1 MTEQHA
7 NEAGLLAR
15 LWEKI
20 REHASNAVVGGAILV
35 LTGFTPEHWVAEILR
50 KLNLSDVRSFW
61 PAFVDGRLVV
71 LTAGVVII
79 VGDLLWRKH
88 RSTAPAGA
96 AGPGNVA
103 MPIHDESNRAITLAN
118 VAPEPLALP
127 DRPSIAVLA
136 FENMSGDA
144 EQDYFADGV
153 AEEIITSLSRI
164 RWLFVIARNS
174 SFTYKG
180 RPVDVKQVG
189 RELGVR
195 YVLEG
200 SIRKASGRVRI
211 TAQLVDAANG
221 AHLWADRVD
230 GAIEDIFDLQDR
242 VSASVVG
249 AIAPRLQ
256 QAEID
261 RAKRK
266 PTESLDAYDYYLRGL
281 ACELSKH
288 PDNDEARRLFRKAI
302 QLDPDF
308 APAYGMAAACYVQRK
323 ANGWMTDRAQ
333 EIAEV
338 TRLAHRAAELGGDDP
353 EALAE
358 AGYALA
364 FVAGDLDASR
374 AMIDRALALNP
385 NAAASWFFS
394 GFVHVYLGEPEVAID
409 HLARAMR
416 LSPLDPR
423 IYLMLSATAYAHVLA
438 GRYAE
443 ALPWVERALRE
454 NPNHSLTNR
463 IAAATYAL
471 AGRQAEAEQAAA
483 RLFQIDPLFRV
494 ASLKDYVPLR
504 RPEHVERISNGL
516 LKAGVP
522 E

>member
-1 MTEQHA
+1 MREGPGVTEQHA
-7 NEAGLLAR
+7 GKACLLGR

-20 REHASNAVVGGAILV
+20 REHASNAVVGGGILV
-35 LTGFTPEHWVAEILR
+35 LTGFTPEHWVAEILH
-50 KLNLSDVRSFW
+50 KLRLTDVRSFW
-61 PAFVDGRLVV
+61 PSFIDGRLFV
-71 LTAGVVII
+71 LTVGVAII

-88 RSTAPAGA
+88 RPAAPVTAGVRGNA
-96 AGPGNVA
+96 ATPVVVSIE
-103 MPIHDESNRAITLAN
+103 PR
-118 VAPEPLALP
+118 APEPLALP
-127 DRPSIAVLA
+127 DRPSIAVLP
-136 FENMSGDA
+136 FENMCGEA
-144 EQDYFADGV
+144 EQNYFADGIV
-153 AEEIITSLSRI
+153 EEIITSLSRI

-180 RPVDVKQVG
+180 RVIDIKQVG

-211 TAQLVDAANG
+211 AAQLIDAASG
-221 AHLWADRVD
+221 THLWADRVD
-230 GAIEDIFDLQDR
+230 GGIEDIFDLQDK

-266 PTESLDAYDYYLRGL
+266 PTENLDAYDYYLRGM
-281 ACELSKH
+281 ACELAKRE
-288 PDNDEARRLFRKAI
+288 DNDQARRLFYKAI
-302 QLDPDF
+302 ELDPEF
-308 APAYGMAAACYVQRK
+308 AAAYGMAAACYVQRK
-323 ANGWMTDRAQ
+323 ANGWMSDRAQ

-338 TRLAHRAAELGGDDP
+338 TRLARRASELGGNDSQ
-353 EALAE
+353 ALSE

-385 NAAASWFFS
+385 NVAASWFFS
-394 GFVHVYLGEPEVAID
+394 GFVNVYLGEPEVAID

-423 IYLMLSATAYAHVLA
+423 MYLMLAATAYAHFLA

-443 ALPWVERALRE
+443 ALPWVEKALRE
-454 NPNHSLTNR
+454 NPHHSLTNR

-471 AGRQAEAEQAAA
+471 AGLQAEAEQAAA
-483 RLFQIDPLFRV
+483 RLLQIDSSFRV
-494 ASLKDYVPLR
+494 ARLKDYVPLR
-504 RPEHVERISNGL
+504 RPEHVETLSNGL
-516 LKAGVP
+516 RKAGVP

>member
-7 NEAGLLAR
+7 SKAGLFGRFWA
-15 LWEKI
+15 KI
-20 REHASNAVVGGAILV
+20 REHASNAVVGGGILV
-35 LTGFTPEHWVAEILR
+35 LTGFTPEHWVAEILQ
-50 KLNLSDVRSFW
+50 KFHLADVRSFW
-61 PAFVDGRLVV
+61 PAVIDGRLVV
-71 LTAGVVII
+71 LTVGVAII

-88 RSTAPAGA
+88 RSAAPDAAGALGNAASPAIDGNKLRTPAGA
-96 AGPGNVA
+96 APA
-103 MPIHDESNRAITLAN
+103 
-118 VAPEPLALP
+118 PLALP
-127 DRPSIAVLA
+127 DKPSIAVLP

-144 EQDYFADGV
+144 EQEYFAHGV
-153 AEEIITSLSRI
+153 VEEIITSLSRI

-174 SFTYKG
+174 SFAYKG
-180 RPVDVKQVG
+180 RTVDIKQVG

-211 TAQLVDAANG
+211 AAQLIDAGSG

-230 GAIEDIFDLQDR
+230 GAVEDIFDLQDK
-242 VSASVVG
+242 VSASVVA

-256 QAEID
+256 RAEID

-266 PTESLDAYDYYLRGL
+266 PTESLDAYDYYLRGM
-281 ACELSKH
+281 ACELSKRE
-288 PDNDEARRLFRKAI
+288 DNDEARRLFYKAI
-302 QLDPDF
+302 DLDSEF
-308 APAYGMAAACYVQRK
+308 ASAYGMAAACYVQRK
-323 ANGWMTDRAQ
+323 ANGWMTHRAQ

-338 TRLAHRAAELGGDDP
+338 VRLAKRAAELGGDDAQ
-353 EALAE
+353 ALSE

-364 FVAGDLDASR
+364 FVAGDLDGSR

-385 NAAASWFFS
+385 NVASSWFFS
-394 GFVHVYLGEPEVAID
+394 GFVNIYLGEPDVAID

-423 IYLMLSATAYAHVLA
+423 MYLMLSATAYAHFLA
-438 GRYAE
+438 GRYAD
-443 ALPWVERALRE
+443 ALPWVERGLRE

-483 RLFQIDPLFRV
+483 RLIRIDPSFRV
-494 ASLKDYVPLR
+494 ARLKDYVPLR
-504 RPEHVERISNGL
+504 RPEDVERLSSGL
-516 LKAGVP
+516 RKAGVP
-522 E
+522 D